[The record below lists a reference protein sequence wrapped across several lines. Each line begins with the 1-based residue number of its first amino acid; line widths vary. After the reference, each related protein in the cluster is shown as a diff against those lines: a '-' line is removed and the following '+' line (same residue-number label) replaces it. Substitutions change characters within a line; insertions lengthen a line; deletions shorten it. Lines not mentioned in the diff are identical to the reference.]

1 VLRRATNP
9 RRPGFRQVLR
19 LNRTREGCA
28 MDRNDD
34 KSFPR
39 FLECA
44 TRFLFFT
51 GKGGVDEG

>member
-1 VLRRATNP
+1 
-9 RRPGFRQVLR
+9 VLR